1 MKWLFLAQLNS
12 EFSIRGP
19 WIHPPSWRQ
28 AMASF
33 GLKWLRLEH
42 PTMTRQVPHC
52 WHSASY
58 TSKWPDSSVPVCPS
72 GLTVSHSRSCVAC
85 VYCLRHIEAAGAP
98 GLRKSWRGGELEQL
112 SRSTWSWLS
121 NVGHHY
127 CRNRPCT
134 VLP

>member
-33 GLKWLRLEH
+33 GAKFLRLKRLRLEH
-42 PTMTRQVPHC
+42 PTMTGAALLAFSQLHLQVARQLSPRQF
-52 WHSASY
+52 
-58 TSKWPDSSVPVCPS
+58 
-72 GLTVSHSRSCVAC
+72 LTAAVSPAC
-85 VYCLRHIEAAGAP
+85 TAPNIEAAGAP